1 VGGTFRFRH
10 EGRRDK
16 GLLSPE
22 APGATAACPEG
33 RQYRSESSKLQTM
46 ELQFGILVRLMFFRI
61 VSDSFARKPRRKAL
75 TAIALALSMAVA
87 TATLEVALDVGDRL
101 AHEFRSLGANLLVTP
116 AADTLPL
123 EIGGIDYRP
132 VDAGAYLPEGDLGK
146 LKTIFWRNNVM
157 GFAPFLDVP
166 VEISPASARGT
177 QATAPDARGAVRESA
192 RTNGRETLIGTWY
205 RHTVEVPDGSKFVT
219 GVSSTDPW
227 WHVDGRWFSDGSEEA
242 LIGADLAH
250 RKGLVVGDTVSVRS
264 GERAYTLAITGIV
277 STGGR
282 EDNAILAP
290 LPIAQGLAAR
300 PNRYRRLLVSALTKP
315 ADAFSER
322 DPSKMTPV
330 EYDRW
335 YCSPYISSISHQMQQ
350 ELPGVEVRAIRQV
363 AEGEG
368 RILTRVGSLMW
379 LVTFAALFAA
389 ALAVGATSATT
400 VLERRSEIGLMKA
413 LGASRRAVGAFF
425 IAEQLLLAL
434 VGGIAGYAIGL
445 ELARVL
451 GIGIFG
457 VAPTVQWILFP
468 IVLVLAGVVALLGSL
483 LPLERASRVD
493 PAPVLRGE

>member
-1 VGGTFRFRH
+1 
-10 EGRRDK
+10 
-16 GLLSPE
+16 
-22 APGATAACPEG
+22 
-33 RQYRSESSKLQTM
+33 
-46 ELQFGILVRLMFFRI
+46 MFFRI
-61 VSDSFARKPRRKAL
+61 VSDSFARKPHRKAL
-75 TAIALALSMAVA
+75 TAAALALGMAVA

-123 EIGGIDYRP
+123 EIGGVDYRP

-146 LKTIFWRNNVM
+146 LKTIFWRNNVV

-166 VEISPASARGT
+166 VEIATASAPEK
-177 QATAPDARGAVRESA
+177 QAPGASSRESV
-192 RTNGRETLIGTWY
+192 RVTLIGTWY
-205 RHTVEVPDGSKFVT
+205 SHTVDVPDGSKFVT

-227 WHVDGRWFSDGSEEA
+227 WHVDGRWFSDGAEES
-242 LIGADLAH
+242 LIGSGLA
-250 RKGLVVGDTVSVRS
+250 RRIGLRVGDTITARS
-264 GERAYTLAITGIV
+264 GERAHTLTVTGIV

-290 LPIAQGLAAR
+290 LQVAQDLAGR
-300 PNRYRRLLVSALTKP
+300 PDRYRRLLVSALTKP

-322 DPSKMTPV
+322 DITKMTPA

-350 ELPGVEVRAIRQV
+350 ELPGIEVRAIRQI

-379 LVTFAALFAA
+379 LVTFAALFAV

-425 IAEQLLLAL
+425 LAEQLFLAL

-451 GIGIFG
+451 GNGIFG
-457 VAPTVQWILFP
+457 VAPTVRLILFP
-468 IVLVLAGVVALLGSL
+468 IVLVLAAVVALLGSL
-483 LPLERASRVD
+483 VPLERASRVD

>member
-1 VGGTFRFRH
+1 
-10 EGRRDK
+10 
-16 GLLSPE
+16 
-22 APGATAACPEG
+22 
-33 RQYRSESSKLQTM
+33 
-46 ELQFGILVRLMFFRI
+46 MFFRI
-61 VSDSFARKPRRKAL
+61 VSDSFARKPHRKAL
-75 TAIALALSMAVA
+75 TAAALALGMAVA

-123 EIGGIDYRP
+123 EIGGVDYRP

-146 LKTIFWRNNVM
+146 LKTIFWRNNVV

-166 VEISPASARGT
+166 VEIATASAPEK
-177 QATAPDARGAVRESA
+177 QIPGASSRETVRV
-192 RTNGRETLIGTWY
+192 TLIGTWY
-205 RHTVEVPDGSKFVT
+205 SHTVDVPDGSKFVT

-227 WHVDGRWFSDGSEEA
+227 WHVDGRWFSDGAEES
-242 LIGADLAH
+242 LIGSGLA
-250 RKGLVVGDTVSVRS
+250 RRIGLRVGDTITARS
-264 GERAYTLAITGIV
+264 GERAHTLTVTGIV

-290 LPIAQGLAAR
+290 LQVAQDLAGR
-300 PNRYRRLLVSALTKP
+300 PDRYRRLLVSALTKP

-322 DPSKMTPV
+322 DITKMTPA

-350 ELPGVEVRAIRQV
+350 ELPGIEVRAIRQI

-425 IAEQLLLAL
+425 LAEQLLLAL

-451 GIGIFG
+451 GNGIFG
-457 VAPTVQWILFP
+457 VAPTVRLILFP
-468 IVLVLAGVVALLGSL
+468 IVLVLAAIVALLGSL
-483 LPLERASRVD
+483 VPLERASRVD

>member
-1 VGGTFRFRH
+1 
-10 EGRRDK
+10 
-16 GLLSPE
+16 
-22 APGATAACPEG
+22 
-33 RQYRSESSKLQTM
+33 
-46 ELQFGILVRLMFFRI
+46 MFFRI

-75 TAIALALSMAVA
+75 TAAALALGMAVA

-101 AHEFRSLGANLLVTP
+101 AREFRSLGANLLVTP
-116 AADTLPL
+116 ATDTLPL
-123 EIGGIDYRP
+123 EIGGVDYRP

-146 LKTIFWRNNVM
+146 LKTIFWRNNVV

-166 VEISPASARGT
+166 VEIVKASARGN
-177 QATAPDARGAVRESA
+177 QASRTGSRGTV
-192 RTNGRETLIGTWY
+192 RETLIGTWY
-205 RHTVEVPDGSKFVT
+205 SHTVDVPDGSKFVT

-227 WHVDGRWFSDGSEEA
+227 WHVDGRWFSDGAEEA
-242 LIGADLAH
+242 LIGSGLA
-250 RKGLVVGDTVSVRS
+250 RRIGLHAGDTITVRS
-264 GERAYTLAITGIV
+264 GERAHTLTVTGIV

-290 LPIAQGLAAR
+290 LQVAQDLAGR
-300 PNRYRRLLVSALTKP
+300 PARYRRLLVSALTKP

-322 DPSKMTPV
+322 DPSKMTPA

-350 ELPGVEVRAIRQV
+350 ELPGIEVRAIRQV

-413 LGASRRAVGAFF
+413 LGASRRSVSAFF
-425 IAEQLLLAL
+425 LAEQLLLAL

-457 VAPTVQWILFP
+457 IAPTIRLILLP

>member
-1 VGGTFRFRH
+1 
-10 EGRRDK
+10 
-16 GLLSPE
+16 
-22 APGATAACPEG
+22 
-33 RQYRSESSKLQTM
+33 
-46 ELQFGILVRLMFFRI
+46 MFFRI
-61 VSDSFARKPRRKAL
+61 VSDSFTRKPRRKAL
-75 TAIALALSMAVA
+75 TAAALALGMAVA

-101 AHEFRSLGANLLVTP
+101 AREFRSLGANLLVTP
-116 AADTLPL
+116 ATDTLPL
-123 EIGGIDYRP
+123 EIGGVDYRP

-146 LKTIFWRNNVM
+146 LKTIFWRNNVV

-166 VEISPASARGT
+166 VEIALASARGNR
-177 QATAPDARGAVRESA
+177 TANVASRVVPQKISKP
-192 RTNGRETLIGTWY
+192 ETLIGTWY
-205 RHTVEVPDGSKFVT
+205 SHSVAVPDGSKFVT
-219 GVSSTDPW
+219 GVSATDPW
-227 WHVDGRWFSDGSEEA
+227 WHVDGRWFSDGAEET
-242 LIGADLAH
+242 LIGAGLA
-250 RKGLVVGDTVSVRS
+250 RRAGLHAGDIITVRS
-264 GERAYTLAITGIV
+264 GARAHNLTITGII

-290 LPIAQGLAAR
+290 LQIAQELAGR

-315 ADAFSER
+315 ADAFSQR
-322 DPSKMTPV
+322 DPSTMTPA

-379 LVTFAALFAA
+379 LVTIAALFAA

-413 LGASRRAVGAFF
+413 LGASRRSVGAFF
-425 IAEQLLLAL
+425 LAEQLLLAL
-434 VGGIAGYAIGL
+434 VGGIVGYAIGL

-457 VAPTVQWILFP
+457 IAPTVRLILFP

-483 LPLERASRVD
+483 VPLDRASRVD

>member
-1 VGGTFRFRH
+1 
-10 EGRRDK
+10 
-16 GLLSPE
+16 
-22 APGATAACPEG
+22 
-33 RQYRSESSKLQTM
+33 
-46 ELQFGILVRLMFFRI
+46 MFFRI
-61 VSDSFARKPRRKAL
+61 VSDSFARKPHRKAL
-75 TAIALALSMAVA
+75 TAAALALGMAVA

-116 AADTLPL
+116 TTDTLPL
-123 EIGGIDYRP
+123 EIGGVDYRP

-146 LKTIFWRNNVM
+146 LKTIFWRNNVV

-166 VEISPASARGT
+166 VEIATASAPGNFISS
-177 QATAPDARGAVRESA
+177 AGSRESV
-192 RTNGRETLIGTWY
+192 RVTLIGTWY
-205 RHTVEVPDGSKFVT
+205 SHTVDVPDGSKFVT

-227 WHVDGRWFSDGSEEA
+227 WHVDGKWFSDGAEES
-242 LIGADLAH
+242 LIGAGLA
-250 RKGLVVGDTVSVRS
+250 RRMNLRVGDKLTVRS
-264 GERAYTLAITGIV
+264 GERAHTLTVTGIA

-290 LPIAQGLAAR
+290 LQVAQDLAGR
-300 PNRYRRLLVSALTKP
+300 PDRYRRLLVSALTKP
-315 ADAFSER
+315 ADAFSQR
-322 DPSKMTPV
+322 DPATMTPA

-350 ELPGVEVRAIRQV
+350 ELPGIEVRAIRQV

-425 IAEQLLLAL
+425 LAEQLLLAL

-451 GIGIFG
+451 GNGIFG
-457 VAPTVQWILFP
+457 VAPTVRLILFP
-468 IVLVLAGVVALLGSL
+468 IVLVLAAIVALLGSL
-483 LPLERASRVD
+483 VPLERASRVD

>member
-1 VGGTFRFRH
+1 
-10 EGRRDK
+10 
-16 GLLSPE
+16 
-22 APGATAACPEG
+22 
-33 RQYRSESSKLQTM
+33 
-46 ELQFGILVRLMFFRI
+46 MFFRI

-75 TAIALALSMAVA
+75 TAAALALGMAVA

-101 AHEFRSLGANLLVTP
+101 AREFRSLGANLLVTP
-116 AADTLPL
+116 ATDTLPL
-123 EIGGIDYRP
+123 EIGGVDYRP
-132 VDAGAYLPEGDLGK
+132 VDAGAYLPEGELGK

-166 VEISPASARGT
+166 VEIATASARGD
-177 QATAPDARGAVRESA
+177 QTAGASSRASVREAA
-192 RTNGRETLIGTWY
+192 RETIRETLIGTWY
-205 RHTVEVPDGSKFVT
+205 SHSVDVPDGSKFVT

-227 WHVDGRWFSDGSEEA
+227 WHVDGRWFSDGAQESV
-242 LIGADLAH
+242 IGADLA
-250 RKGLVVGDTVSVRS
+250 RRMGLRVGDTVTVRS
-264 GERAYTLAITGIV
+264 GERAHMLSVTGIV

-290 LPIAQGLAAR
+290 LQVAQDLATR
-300 PNRYRRLLVSALTKP
+300 PGRYRRLLVSALTKP
-315 ADAFSER
+315 ADAFSQR
-322 DPSKMTPV
+322 DPSKMTPA

-350 ELPGVEVRAIRQV
+350 ELPGIEVRAIRQV

-413 LGASRRAVGAFF
+413 LGASRRAVGSFF
-425 IAEQLLLAL
+425 VAEQLLLAL

-457 VAPTVQWILFP
+457 IAPTVRLILFP
-468 IVLVLAGVVALLGSL
+468 IVLVLAAVVALLGSL
-483 LPLERASRVD
+483 VPLERASRVD

>member
-1 VGGTFRFRH
+1 
-10 EGRRDK
+10 
-16 GLLSPE
+16 
-22 APGATAACPEG
+22 
-33 RQYRSESSKLQTM
+33 
-46 ELQFGILVRLMFFRI
+46 MFLRI

-75 TAIALALSMAVA
+75 TAAALALGIAVA

-101 AHEFRSLGANLLVTP
+101 AREFRSLGANLLVTP
-116 AADTLPL
+116 ATDTLPL
-123 EIGGIDYRP
+123 EIGGVDYRP
-132 VDAGAYLPEGDLGK
+132 VDAGAYLPEADLGK

-166 VEISPASARGT
+166 VEIATVSARGNQTSGAASRASARETVG
-177 QATAPDARGAVRESA
+177 
-192 RTNGRETLIGTWY
+192 ETLIGTWY
-205 RHTVEVPDGSKFVT
+205 SHSVDVPDGSKFVT
-219 GVSSTDPW
+219 GVSATDPW
-227 WHVDGRWFSDGSEEA
+227 WHVDGRWFSDGADES
-242 LIGADLAH
+242 LIGADLAR
-250 RKGLVVGDTVSVRS
+250 RKGLRVGDTVTVRS
-264 GERAYTLAITGIV
+264 GERAHTLTVTGIV

-290 LPIAQGLAAR
+290 LQVAQDLAAR
-300 PNRYRRLLVSALTKP
+300 PGRYRRLLVSALTKP
-315 ADAFSER
+315 ADAFSQR
-322 DPSKMTPV
+322 DPNKMTPA

-350 ELPGVEVRAIRQV
+350 ELPGIEVRAIRQV

-368 RILTRVGSLMW
+368 RILTRVGGLMW

-413 LGASRRAVGAFF
+413 LGASRQSVGAFF
-425 IAEQLLLAL
+425 LAEQLLLAL

-457 VAPTVQWILFP
+457 IAPNIRLILFP
-468 IVLVLAGVVALLGSL
+468 IVLVLAAVVALLGSL
-483 LPLERASRVD
+483 MPLERASRVD